1 VPNPIKPINKT
12 ADNQNIR
19 ILIIL
24 SPYYQ
29 SLCDLTQF
37 TFTYLPT
44 LKQKKLNKLVKL
56 TVFAVMLSRKAK
68 HLASAGNR
76 AILAGA
82 RFFASLRFAQNDKLP
97 YLNCE

>member
-1 VPNPIKPINKT
+1 MNPINKT
-12 ADNQNIR
+12 ADNQTTR
-19 ILIIL
+19 FLIIHP
-24 SPYYQ
+24 PYYQ
-29 SLCDLTQF
+29 LLCDLTQL

-44 LKQKKLNKLVKL
+44 LKQKKLNKLLKL
-56 TVFAVMLSRKAK
+56 SVFAVMLSPKAK

-82 RFFASLRFAQNDKLP
+82 RFFASLRFTQNDRLL